1 MAEQIQNIFFSKDI
15 ISGLYKGLV
24 QNLNLQNLERD
35 AKQDVINILVKN
47 MKSIYKSIDTDK
59 INKQNFSSIM
69 EQFKK
74 HSIMLSSNELKSS
87 GIFSQAD
94 IKFQRDFNSRPTD
107 GNKYL
112 DRPSSSKNNSPS
124 GLNQRVQSVEQKRNE
139 QMKMNDPF
147 SGVSADMNNYDSSL
161 DQAFKPIVDNIADQE
176 YFNNYNT
183 SRNDNDIASKMES
196 IQKLRQNEIGAR
208 NQRPPTPDFLKSK
221 PTNPTKMSD
230 NRFDDRQD
238 NRQNNRQDNR
248 SDNRQD
254 IPVTRNG
261 NPDFKNMKSNEFN
274 NTFTGLENDSG
285 DNLYIIDNIDKPLVD
300 MEIVEDTA
308 SFEDRLKRLQSDR
321 DNVQIANQNEK
332 IDFKSENFPRSDI
345 GNNIISPK
353 PQQNNQKQI
362 SQQSQ
367 QSQSNQQYQ
376 SNQPLQSNRTRHNS
390 EVDKQNEMAEKM
402 EYMRQMEANKKT
414 EMMRQ
419 MEANK
424 KAELIKQMEATKRAE
439 LIKQIELN
447 KKLLEVNKSEPSDKF
462 SSLKNSMKSMNI
474 EVKEDSQKINQMK
487 TLISN
492 LEKENL
498 DLKET
503 IENLQATNAK
513 LVESNEVD
521 KIMELKKQ
529 IASEF
534 ESLKNK
540 NEDIE
545 NKLTTLNLKEIEIS
559 KKESELKQMI
569 SNYDYLFK
577 SSHLQMEVTNDEAKS
592 RYTWSMNNV
601 FNVTGIKLIAYSLPI
616 PRFNIEENKN
626 NVLILMVN
634 DKEIKIF
641 IPTAKYNIDDLIET
655 LNNKINDVEP
665 NIKLSLDN
673 KQLINIRSSEPNDI
687 IKIIPTIL
695 SKDNL
700 GFINNNEVS
709 NFHVADR
716 IWDLRIEDKVLL
728 YLNNLSDEVPFGI
741 LYFNGQSISQFK
753 FQQPYNLDKLDII
766 FKDSKGLDYNFHGLT
781 HSLSF
786 VIEKI

>member
-1 MAEQIQNIFFSKDI
+1 MTEQIQNIFFSKDI

-87 GIFSQAD
+87 SMFNQAD
-94 IKFQRDFNSRPTD
+94 LKFQRDFNSRPTD
-107 GNKYL
+107 GNKFL

-124 GLNQRVQSVEQKRNE
+124 GLNQKVQNIEQKRNE

-147 SGVSADMNNYDSSL
+147 GGVSADMNSYDSSL

-183 SRNDNDIASKMES
+183 NRTDNDISSKMES

-221 PTNPTKMSD
+221 PTNPTKIND
-230 NRFDDRQD
+230 NRQDNRYDNRNDNRQD
-238 NRQNNRQDNR
+238 NRQDNRYDNRQDNR
-248 SDNRQD
+248 QE
-254 IPVTRNG
+254 IPVSRNG

-274 NTFTGLENDSG
+274 NSFTGLANDSG
-285 DNLYIIDNIDKPLVD
+285 DNLYSVDNIDKPLVD

-308 SFEDRLKRLQSDR
+308 SFEDRLKKLQSDR
-321 DNVQIANQNEK
+321 DNVQIINQNEK
-332 IDFKSENFPRSDI
+332 IDFKSENFPKSDI
-345 GNNIISPK
+345 GNNIVSPK
-353 PQQNNQKQI
+353 PQQN
-362 SQQSQ
+362 
-367 QSQSNQQYQ
+367 
-376 SNQPLQSNRTRHNS
+376 QSNRARQNV
-390 EVDKQNEMAEKM
+390 EIDKQHEMVEKI
-402 EYMRQMEANKKT
+402 ELLRQQEAKRA

-419 MEANK
+419 QEANK
-424 KAELIKQMEATKRAE
+424 RAEMMKQQEANKRAE
-439 LIKQIELN
+439 MMKQQEANKRADLIKQIELN
-447 KKLLEVNKSEPSDKF
+447 KKLLEVNKTDSSDKF
-462 SSLKNSMKSMNI
+462 SNLKNSMKSMNI
-474 EVKEDSQKINQMK
+474 DIKEDSQKINQMK
-487 TLISN
+487 LLISS
-492 LEKENL
+492 LEKENVE
-498 DLKET
+498 LKET
-503 IENLQATNAK
+503 IENLQVTNAK
-513 LVESNEVD
+513 LIESNEID
-521 KIMELKKQ
+521 KIMEIKKQ
-529 IASEF
+529 IADEF

-577 SSHLQMEVTNDEAKS
+577 SSHLQMEVSNDDAKS

-626 NVLILMVN
+626 NLLILMVN

-641 IPTAKYNIDDLIET
+641 VPTAKYNIDDLIET
-655 LNNKINDVEP
+655 LNNKINEVEP

-673 KQLINIRSSEPNDI
+673 KQLINIRSSEPNDL

-700 GFINNNEVS
+700 GFINNNEA
-709 NFHVADR
+709 NNLHIADR
-716 IWDLRIEDKVLL
+716 IWDLRIDDKVLL

-753 FQQPYNLDKLDII
+753 FQQPYNLDKLDIV